1 MGKRDRSRQAGG
13 KPRNAE
19 WEGRTLSGEKG
30 KIKGIERERKRGEGG
45 EERKKERIAEK
56 PKEFENLG
64 KKKKIEKGSG
74 KQN

>member
-45 EERKKERIAEK
+45 GGKERKKERKSE
-56 PKEFENLG
+56 
-64 KKKKIEKGSG
+64 
-74 KQN
+74 